1 MVKLANRIADKMRQ
15 LREEIMGSEQR
26 TQFI

>member
-1 MVKLANRIADKMRQ
+1 MVNLANRIADKMRQ